1 MAMTVT
7 PETIKADV
15 EALQVATA
23 DAVAMLDTLSG
34 GVQVSQDQLDN
45 LHAAL
50 GTVTADLNAAV
61 EAATPAPPPGGDEPG
76 R

>member
-1 MAMTVT
+1 MTMIT

-23 DAVAMLDTLSG
+23 DAVACMNELTS

-45 LHAAL
+45 LHAAI
-50 GTVTADLNAAV
+50 TTATSDLNAAV
-61 EAATPAPPPGGDEPG
+61 EAATPAPPGGDQPG